1 MRQVYH
7 LENNEV
13 ELVISGLGQSGRLIG
28 PEEKFRKVPILN
40 SRANRQ
46 FLITQDKIDELAEA
60 LNFEDERFADAEQVA
75 ISLSLRAPDLVL
87 AVLRRYQVFHPGR
100 HIPPSVAR

>member
-13 ELVISGLGQSGRLIG
+13 ELVISGLGQLGRLIG

-40 SRANRQ
+40 SRANSQ
-46 FLITQDKIDELAEA
+46 FLITPDKIDELAEA
-60 LNFEDERFADAEQVA
+60 LNFEDERFAGAGQVA
-75 ISLSLRAPDLVL
+75 ISLSLRETALVL
-87 AVLRRYQVFHPGR
+87 AGLRCYQVLDRKSTRLNSSH
-100 HIPPSVAR
+100 